1 MKTPDSFWADPSA
14 DELVQRH
21 KIHSGLYQEAP
32 TTPSSQRPTLGTM
45 KPIQD
50 ENKAVAPVQAREH
63 IESLHQNNYTTLL
76 YGKNNV
82 YVQPV
87 SICHM
92 ADFSFPRKPV
102 HYDKVFTHWTLSNI
116 CTTVF

>member
-1 MKTPDSFWADPSA
+1 
-14 DELVQRH
+14 
-21 KIHSGLYQEAP
+21 
-32 TTPSSQRPTLGTM
+32 M

-92 ADFSFPRKPV
+92 ADLFPLASLCIMLQSV
-102 HYDKVFTHWTLSNI
+102 HTLNI
-116 CTTVF
+116 I